1 MYTQSDT
8 HYKEKR
14 EIDQQVILK
23 YNSNNIMSGKELR
36 EILASKGIL
45 QKDVA
50 QKLNMTAGSFTQLL
64 RAQDIKTGLLESI
77 CRVLNV
83 KLNFFYEGT
92 EYIESNIVI
101 KKEDFEHL
109 SSKIEQI
116 HKTCEEMKYKD

>member
-8 HYKEKR
+8 HYKERR

-50 QKLNMTAGSFTQLL
+50 QKLNMTAGSFSQLL
-64 RAQDIKTGLLESI
+64 QAKDVKTGLLESI

>member
-1 MYTQSDT
+1 
-8 HYKEKR
+8 
-14 EIDQQVILK
+14 
-23 YNSNNIMSGKELR
+23 MSGKELR

-64 RAQDIKTGLLESI
+64 RSQDIKTGLLESI

-101 KKEDFEHL
+101 RKEDFEHL
-109 SSKIEQI
+109 STKIEQI
-116 HKTCEEMKYKD
+116 HKTCEEMKDKD

>member
-1 MYTQSDT
+1 
-8 HYKEKR
+8 
-14 EIDQQVILK
+14 
-23 YNSNNIMSGKELR
+23 MSGKELR

-64 RAQDIKTGLLESI
+64 RTQDIKTGLLESI

-101 KKEDFEHL
+101 RKEDFEHL
-109 SSKIEQI
+109 STKIEQI
-116 HKTCEEMKYKD
+116 HKTCEEMKDKD

>member
-1 MYTQSDT
+1 
-8 HYKEKR
+8 
-14 EIDQQVILK
+14 
-23 YNSNNIMSGKELR
+23 MSGKELR

-64 RAQDIKTGLLESI
+64 RAQDIKTELLESI

-101 KKEDFEHL
+101 RKEDFEHL
-109 SSKIEQI
+109 STKIEQI
-116 HKTCEEMKYKD
+116 HKTCEEMKDKD

>member
-8 HYKEKR
+8 HYKERR

-50 QKLNMTAGSFTQLL
+50 QKLNIT
-64 RAQDIKTGLLESI
+64 
-77 CRVLNV
+77 
-83 KLNFFYEGT
+83 
-92 EYIESNIVI
+92 
-101 KKEDFEHL
+101 
-109 SSKIEQI
+109 
-116 HKTCEEMKYKD
+116 KYL

>member
-1 MYTQSDT
+1 MNIK
-8 HYKEKR
+8 HYS
-14 EIDQQVILK
+14 I
-23 YNSNNIMSGKELR
+23 SIMSGKELKD
-36 EILASKGIL
+36 ILASKGIF

-50 QKLNMTAGSFTQLL
+50 EKLNMTKSGFSQLL
-64 RAQDIKTGLLESI
+64 QAKDIKTGLLESI

-92 EYIESNIVI
+92 EYIESNIII

-116 HKTCEEMKYKD
+116 HKTCEEMKDKD

>member
-8 HYKEKR
+8 HYKERR

-64 RAQDIKTGLLESI
+64 REKNKKTGLLESI